1 MKKISSQSF
10 KFILTFVIIFS
21 NYSYGKEFQKLFEI
35 TTPMNQVSNVD
46 AAISKSFNDLIFRL
60 TGSNNLT
67 TIKQIAPSIKIKKDF
82 LISYEPINIDDQS
95 YLVAKFNKDSL
106 IEKLEFLEI
115 PIIGYNRPTVMM
127 LMKIT
132 DGSQTP
138 YILNNS
144 SNSNVDNKIKIILD
158 EVSNQR
164 GIFFELPVFDLN
176 DIKELKSL
184 TIFDSERDIILSNY
198 EYDFQLNLNLSQSNI
213 NKWIILGDYKS
224 EKSLSL
230 ELTLDNLQTTLNSL
244 ADNYLSTFIISDKE
258 SYIEVIVNNISSYD
272 DLMKLQDAMLRL
284 ISIRTSVIK
293 SYVEDSISYTLK
305 INGDLD
311 SFKKEIRANPYLQ
324 LIESDENVTFVLISN

>member
-67 TIKQIAPSIKIKKDF
+67 TIKQIAPSVKIKKDF

-230 ELTLDNLQTTLNSL
+230 DLTLDNLQTTLNSL
-244 ADNYLSTFIISDKE
+244 TDNYLSTFIISDKE

-284 ISIRTSVIK
+284 ISIRTSVIE
-293 SYVEDSISYTLK
+293 SYLKDSISYTLK

>member
-10 KFILTFVIIFS
+10 IFIITFVIIFS

-60 TGSNNLT
+60 TGTNNLSN
-67 TIKQIAPSIKIKKDF
+67 IKQIAPSIKIKKDF
-82 LISYEPINIDDQS
+82 LISYEPISIDDQS

-106 IEKLEFLEI
+106 IEKLESLGI

-127 LMKIT
+127 LIKIE

-144 SNSNVDNKIKIILD
+144 SNSHVDNKIKIILD
-158 EVSNQR
+158 EVSNLR
-164 GIFFELPVFDLN
+164 GIFFELPVFDLD
-176 DIKELKSL
+176 DIKELSSL

-224 EKSLSL
+224 KKSLSL
-230 ELTLDNLQTTLNSL
+230 DLTLENLQISLNSL
-244 ADNYLSTFIISDKE
+244 ADNYLSTFIISDNE
-258 SYIEVIVNNISSYD
+258 SYIEVIVNNITSYD

>member
-21 NYSYGKEFQKLFEI
+21 NSSYGKEFQKLFEI

-67 TIKQIAPSIKIKKDF
+67 TIKQIAPSVKIKKDF

-230 ELTLDNLQTTLNSL
+230 DLTLDNLQTTLNSL

-284 ISIRTSVIK
+284 ISIRTSVIE

>member
-67 TIKQIAPSIKIKKDF
+67 TIKQIAPSVKIKKDF

-127 LMKIT
+127 LMKIA

-164 GIFFELPVFDLN
+164 GIFFELPVFFLFV
-176 DIKELKSL
+176 IKELKSL

-230 ELTLDNLQTTLNSL
+230 DLTLDNLQTTLNSL
-244 ADNYLSTFIISDKE
+244 ADNYLSTFIISDRE

-284 ISIRTSVIK
+284 ISIRASVIE
-293 SYVEDSISYTLK
+293 SYVKDSISYTLK

>member
-21 NYSYGKEFQKLFEI
+21 NSSYGKEFQKLFEI

-67 TIKQIAPSIKIKKDF
+67 TIKQIAPSVKIKKDF

-230 ELTLDNLQTTLNSL
+230 DLTLDNLQTTLNSL

-284 ISIRTSVIK
+284 ISIRASVIE
-293 SYVEDSISYTLK
+293 SYVKDSISYTLK

>member
-1 MKKISSQSF
+1 
-10 KFILTFVIIFS
+10 
-21 NYSYGKEFQKLFEI
+21 
-35 TTPMNQVSNVD
+35 MNQVSNVD

-67 TIKQIAPSIKIKKDF
+67 TIKQIAPSVKIKKDF

-230 ELTLDNLQTTLNSL
+230 DLTLDNLQTTLNSL
-244 ADNYLSTFIISDKE
+244 ADNYLSTFIISDNE
-258 SYIEVIVNNISSYD
+258 SYIEVIVNNITSYD

>member
-67 TIKQIAPSIKIKKDF
+67 TIKQIAPSVKIKKDF

-230 ELTLDNLQTTLNSL
+230 DLTLDNLQTTLNSL
-244 ADNYLSTFIISDKE
+244 ADNYLSTFIISDRE

-284 ISIRTSVIK
+284 ISIRASVIE
-293 SYVEDSISYTLK
+293 SYVKDSISYTLK

>member
-67 TIKQIAPSIKIKKDF
+67 TIKQIAPSVKIKKDF

-284 ISIRTSVIK
+284 ISIRTSVIE
-293 SYVEDSISYTLK
+293 SYVKDSISYTLK

>member
-1 MKKISSQSF
+1 M
-10 KFILTFVIIFS
+10 
-21 NYSYGKEFQKLFEI
+21 
-35 TTPMNQVSNVD
+35 
-46 AAISKSFNDLIFRL
+46 
-60 TGSNNLT
+60 
-67 TIKQIAPSIKIKKDF
+67 
-82 LISYEPINIDDQS
+82 
-95 YLVAKFNKDSL
+95 VAKFNKDSL

-158 EVSNQR
+158 EVSYQR

-230 ELTLDNLQTTLNSL
+230 DLTLDNLQTTLNSL

-258 SYIEVIVNNISSYD
+258 SYIEVIVNNISSYG

-284 ISIRTSVIK
+284 ISIRTSVIE
-293 SYVEDSISYTLK
+293 SYVKDSISYTLK
-305 INGDLD
+305 INGDLN

>member
-1 MKKISSQSF
+1 
-10 KFILTFVIIFS
+10 
-21 NYSYGKEFQKLFEI
+21 
-35 TTPMNQVSNVD
+35 MNQVSNVD

-67 TIKQIAPSIKIKKDF
+67 TIKQIAPSVKIKKDF

-230 ELTLDNLQTTLNSL
+230 DLTLDNLQTSLNSL

-284 ISIRTSVIK
+284 ISIRTSVIE
-293 SYVEDSISYTLK
+293 SYVKDSISYTLK

>member
-1 MKKISSQSF
+1 
-10 KFILTFVIIFS
+10 
-21 NYSYGKEFQKLFEI
+21 
-35 TTPMNQVSNVD
+35 MNQVSNVD

-60 TGSNNLT
+60 TGTNNLSN
-67 TIKQIAPSIKIKKDF
+67 IKQIAPSIKIKKDF
-82 LISYEPINIDDQS
+82 LISYEPISIDDQS

-106 IEKLEFLEI
+106 IEKLESLGI

-127 LMKIT
+127 LIKIE

-144 SNSNVDNKIKIILD
+144 SNSHVDNKIKIILD
-158 EVSNQR
+158 EVSNLR
-164 GIFFELPVFDLN
+164 GIFFELPVFDLD
-176 DIKELKSL
+176 DIKELSSL

-224 EKSLSL
+224 KKSLSL
-230 ELTLDNLQTTLNSL
+230 DLTLDNLQISLNSL
-244 ADNYLSTFIISDKE
+244 ADNYLSTFIISDNE
-258 SYIEVIVNNISSYD
+258 SYIEVIVNNITSYD
-272 DLMKLQDAMLRL
+272 DLMKLEDAMLRL
-284 ISIRTSVIK
+284 ISIRSSVIK

>member
-1 MKKISSQSF
+1 
-10 KFILTFVIIFS
+10 
-21 NYSYGKEFQKLFEI
+21 
-35 TTPMNQVSNVD
+35 MNQVSNVD
-46 AAISKSFNDLIFRL
+46 AAINKSFNDLIFRL
-60 TGSNNLT
+60 TGTNNLSN
-67 TIKQIAPSIKIKKDF
+67 IKQIAPSIKIKKDF
-82 LISYEPINIDDQS
+82 LISYDPISIDDQS

-106 IEKLEFLEI
+106 IEKLESLEI

-127 LMKIT
+127 LIKIE

-144 SNSNVDNKIKIILD
+144 SNSHVDNKIKIILD
-158 EVSNQR
+158 EVSNLR
-164 GIFFELPVFDLN
+164 GIFFELPVFDLD
-176 DIKELKSL
+176 DIKELNSL
-184 TIFDSERDIILSNY
+184 TIFDSETDIILSNY

-224 EKSLSL
+224 KKSLSL
-230 ELTLDNLQTTLNSL
+230 DLTLENLQISLNSL
-244 ADNYLSTFIISDKE
+244 ADNYLSTFIISDNE
-258 SYIEVIVNNISSYD
+258 SYIEVIVNNITSYD

>member
-1 MKKISSQSF
+1 VKKISSQSF

-60 TGSNNLT
+60 TGTNNLS
-67 TIKQIAPSIKIKKDF
+67 TIKQIAPSVKVKKDF

-95 YLVAKFNKDSL
+95 FLVAKFNKDSL
-106 IEKLEFLEI
+106 IEKLESLEI

-127 LMKIT
+127 LMKIA

-144 SNSNVDNKIKIILD
+144 SNSHVDNKIKIILNK
-158 EVSNQR
+158 VSNQR
-164 GIFFELPVFDLN
+164 GIFFELPVFDLD

-230 ELTLDNLQTTLNSL
+230 DLTLDNLQTSLNSL

-272 DLMKLQDAMLRL
+272 DLMKLQEVMLRL
-284 ISIRTSVIK
+284 ISIRTSVIE

>member
-67 TIKQIAPSIKIKKDF
+67 TIKQIAPSVKIKKDF

-230 ELTLDNLQTTLNSL
+230 DLTLDNLQTTLNSL
-244 ADNYLSTFIISDKE
+244 ADNYLSTFIISGKE

-284 ISIRTSVIK
+284 ISIRTSVIE
-293 SYVEDSISYTLK
+293 SYVKDSISYTLK

>member
-10 KFILTFVIIFS
+10 IFIITFVIIFS

-60 TGSNNLT
+60 TGTNNLSN
-67 TIKQIAPSIKIKKDF
+67 IKQIAPSIKIKKDF
-82 LISYEPINIDDQS
+82 LISYEPISIDDQS

-106 IEKLEFLEI
+106 IEKLESLEI
-115 PIIGYNRPTVMM
+115 PIIGYNRPTVML
-127 LMKIT
+127 LMKIE

-144 SNSNVDNKIKIILD
+144 SNSHVDNKIKIILD
-158 EVSNQR
+158 EVSNLR
-164 GIFFELPVFDLN
+164 GIFFELPVFDLD
-176 DIKELKSL
+176 DIKELNSL

-224 EKSLSL
+224 KKSLSL
-230 ELTLDNLQTTLNSL
+230 DLTLDNLQISLNSL

-258 SYIEVIVNNISSYD
+258 SYIEVIVNNITSYD

>member
-1 MKKISSQSF
+1 
-10 KFILTFVIIFS
+10 
-21 NYSYGKEFQKLFEI
+21 
-35 TTPMNQVSNVD
+35 MNQVSNVD

-60 TGSNNLT
+60 TGTNNLS
-67 TIKQIAPSIKIKKDF
+67 TIKQIAPSVKVKKDF

-95 YLVAKFNKDSL
+95 FLVAKFNKDSL
-106 IEKLEFLEI
+106 IEKLESLEI

-127 LMKIT
+127 LMKIA

-144 SNSNVDNKIKIILD
+144 SNSHVDNKIKIILNK
-158 EVSNQR
+158 VSNQR
-164 GIFFELPVFDLN
+164 GIFFELPVFDLD

-230 ELTLDNLQTTLNSL
+230 DLTLDNLQTSLNSL

-272 DLMKLQDAMLRL
+272 DLMKLQEVMLRL
-284 ISIRTSVIK
+284 ISIRTSVIE

>member
-1 MKKISSQSF
+1 
-10 KFILTFVIIFS
+10 
-21 NYSYGKEFQKLFEI
+21 
-35 TTPMNQVSNVD
+35 
-46 AAISKSFNDLIFRL
+46 
-60 TGSNNLT
+60 
-67 TIKQIAPSIKIKKDF
+67 
-82 LISYEPINIDDQS
+82 
-95 YLVAKFNKDSL
+95 
-106 IEKLEFLEI
+106 
-115 PIIGYNRPTVMM
+115 
-127 LMKIT
+127 MKIE
-132 DGSQTP
+132 DGSQAP

-144 SNSNVDNKIKIILD
+144 SNSHVDNKIKIILD
-158 EVSNQR
+158 EVSNLR
-164 GIFFELPVFDLN
+164 GIFFELPVFDLD
-176 DIKELKSL
+176 DIKELNSL

-224 EKSLSL
+224 KKSLSL
-230 ELTLDNLQTTLNSL
+230 DLTLDNLQISLNSL
-244 ADNYLSTFIISDKE
+244 ADNYLSTFIISDNE
-258 SYIEVIVNNISSYD
+258 SYIEVIVNNITSYD

>member
-1 MKKISSQSF
+1 VKKISSQSF

-67 TIKQIAPSIKIKKDF
+67 TIKQIAPSVKIKKDF

-230 ELTLDNLQTTLNSL
+230 DLTLDNLQTSLNSL

-272 DLMKLQDAMLRL
+272 DLMKLQEVMLRL
-284 ISIRTSVIK
+284 ISIRTSVIE

>member
-10 KFILTFVIIFS
+10 IFIITFVIIFS

-60 TGSNNLT
+60 TGTNNLSN
-67 TIKQIAPSIKIKKDF
+67 IKQIAPSIKIKKDF
-82 LISYEPINIDDQS
+82 LISYEPISIDDQS

-106 IEKLEFLEI
+106 IEKLESLEI

-127 LMKIT
+127 LMKIE
-132 DGSQTP
+132 DGSQAP

-144 SNSNVDNKIKIILD
+144 SNSHVDNKIKIILD
-158 EVSNQR
+158 EVSNLR
-164 GIFFELPVFDLN
+164 GVFFELPVFDLD
-176 DIKELKSL
+176 DIKELNSL
-184 TIFDSERDIILSNY
+184 TIFDSETDIILSNY

-224 EKSLSL
+224 KKSLSL
-230 ELTLDNLQTTLNSL
+230 DLTLDNLQISLNSL
-244 ADNYLSTFIISDKE
+244 ADNYLSTFIISDNE
-258 SYIEVIVNNISSYD
+258 SYIEVIVNNITSYD

-324 LIESDENVTFVLISN
+324 LIESDENVTFVLLSN

>member
-35 TTPMNQVSNVD
+35 TTPMNPVSNLD

-60 TGSNNLT
+60 TGTNSLS
-67 TIKQIAPSIKIKKDF
+67 TIKQIAPSVKVKKDF

-176 DIKELKSL
+176 DIKELSSL

-224 EKSLSL
+224 KKSLSL
-230 ELTLDNLQTTLNSL
+230 DLTLENLQISLNSL
-244 ADNYLSTFIISDKE
+244 ADNYLSTFIISDNE
-258 SYIEVIVNNISSYD
+258 SYIEVIVNNITSYD

>member
-1 MKKISSQSF
+1 
-10 KFILTFVIIFS
+10 
-21 NYSYGKEFQKLFEI
+21 
-35 TTPMNQVSNVD
+35 MNQVSNVD

-60 TGSNNLT
+60 TGTNNLSY
-67 TIKQIAPSIKIKKDF
+67 IKQIAPSIKIKKDF
-82 LISYEPINIDDQS
+82 LISYEPISIDNQS
-95 YLVAKFNKDSL
+95 YLVAKFNKNSL
-106 IEKLEFLEI
+106 IEKLESLEI

-127 LMKIT
+127 LMKIE

-144 SNSNVDNKIKIILD
+144 SNSNIDNKIKIILD

-164 GIFFELPVFDLN
+164 GIFFELPVFDLD

-184 TIFDSERDIILSNY
+184 TIFDSETDIILSNY

-230 ELTLDNLQTTLNSL
+230 GLTLDNLQISLNSL
-244 ADNYLSTFIISDKE
+244 ADNYLSTFIISDNE

-272 DLMKLQDAMLRL
+272 DLMKLQDAMLRI
-284 ISIRTSVIK
+284 ISIRTSVIE
-293 SYVEDSISYTLK
+293 SYVEDAISYTLK

-324 LIESDENVTFVLISN
+324 LIESDENVTFALISN

>member
-10 KFILTFVIIFS
+10 IFIITFVIIFS

-67 TIKQIAPSIKIKKDF
+67 TIKQIAPSVKIKKDF

-127 LMKIT
+127 LIKIT

-230 ELTLDNLQTTLNSL
+230 DLTLDNLQTTLNSL

-284 ISIRTSVIK
+284 ISIRTSVIE

>member
-1 MKKISSQSF
+1 
-10 KFILTFVIIFS
+10 
-21 NYSYGKEFQKLFEI
+21 
-35 TTPMNQVSNVD
+35 MNQVSNVD

-67 TIKQIAPSIKIKKDF
+67 TIKQIAPSVKIKKDF

-224 EKSLSL
+224 KKSLSL
-230 ELTLDNLQTTLNSL
+230 ELTLENLQISLNSL
-244 ADNYLSTFIISDKE
+244 ADNYLSTFIISDNE
-258 SYIEVIVNNISSYD
+258 SYIEVIVNNITSYD

>member
-1 MKKISSQSF
+1 
-10 KFILTFVIIFS
+10 
-21 NYSYGKEFQKLFEI
+21 
-35 TTPMNQVSNVD
+35 MNQVSNVD

-67 TIKQIAPSIKIKKDF
+67 TIKQIAPSVKIKKDF

-230 ELTLDNLQTTLNSL
+230 DLTLDNLQTTLNSL

-284 ISIRTSVIK
+284 ISIRTSVIE
-293 SYVEDSISYTLK
+293 SYVKDSISYTLK

>member
-60 TGSNNLT
+60 TGTNNLS
-67 TIKQIAPSIKIKKDF
+67 TIKQIAPSVKVKKDF

-95 YLVAKFNKDSL
+95 FLVAKFNKDSL
-106 IEKLEFLEI
+106 IEKLESLEI

-127 LMKIT
+127 LMKIA

-144 SNSNVDNKIKIILD
+144 SNSHVDNKIKIILNK
-158 EVSNQR
+158 VSNQR
-164 GIFFELPVFDLN
+164 GIFFELPVFDLD

-224 EKSLSL
+224 KKSLSL
-230 ELTLDNLQTTLNSL
+230 DLTLENLQISLNSL
-244 ADNYLSTFIISDKE
+244 ADDYLSTFIISDNE
-258 SYIEVIVNNISSYD
+258 SYIEVIVNNITSYD

>member
-1 MKKISSQSF
+1 
-10 KFILTFVIIFS
+10 
-21 NYSYGKEFQKLFEI
+21 
-35 TTPMNQVSNVD
+35 MNQVSNVD

-67 TIKQIAPSIKIKKDF
+67 TIKQIAPSVKIKKDF

-164 GIFFELPVFDLN
+164 GIFFELPVFDLD

-230 ELTLDNLQTTLNSL
+230 DLTLDNLQTTLNSL
-244 ADNYLSTFIISDKE
+244 ADNYLSTFIISGKE

-284 ISIRTSVIK
+284 ISIRTSVIE
-293 SYVEDSISYTLK
+293 SYVKDSISYTLK

>member
-176 DIKELKSL
+176 DIKELNSL

-230 ELTLDNLQTTLNSL
+230 DLTLDNLQTTLNSL

>member
-67 TIKQIAPSIKIKKDF
+67 TIKQIAPSVKIKKDF

-230 ELTLDNLQTTLNSL
+230 DLTLDNLQTTLNSL
-244 ADNYLSTFIISDKE
+244 ADNYLSTFIISDRE

-284 ISIRTSVIK
+284 ISIRTSVIE
-293 SYVEDSISYTLK
+293 SYVKDSISYTLK

>member
-1 MKKISSQSF
+1 
-10 KFILTFVIIFS
+10 
-21 NYSYGKEFQKLFEI
+21 
-35 TTPMNQVSNVD
+35 MNQVSNVD
-46 AAISKSFNDLIFRL
+46 AAINKSFNDLIFRL
-60 TGSNNLT
+60 TGTNNLSN
-67 TIKQIAPSIKIKKDF
+67 IKQIAPSIKIKKDF
-82 LISYEPINIDDQS
+82 LISYEPISIDDQS

-106 IEKLEFLEI
+106 IEKLESLEI

-127 LMKIT
+127 LIKIE

-144 SNSNVDNKIKIILD
+144 SNSHVDNKIKIILD
-158 EVSNQR
+158 EVSNLR
-164 GIFFELPVFDLN
+164 GIFFELPVFDLD
-176 DIKELKSL
+176 DIKELSSL

-224 EKSLSL
+224 KKSLSL
-230 ELTLDNLQTTLNSL
+230 DLTLDNLQISLNSL
-244 ADNYLSTFIISDKE
+244 ADNYLSTFIISNNE
-258 SYIEVIVNNISSYD
+258 SYIEVIVNNITSYD

>member
-21 NYSYGKEFQKLFEI
+21 NSSYGKEFQKLFEI

-67 TIKQIAPSIKIKKDF
+67 TIKQIAPSVKIKKDF

-95 YLVAKFNKDSL
+95 YLVAKFDKDSL

-230 ELTLDNLQTTLNSL
+230 DLTLDNLQTTLNSL

-284 ISIRTSVIK
+284 ISIRASVIE
-293 SYVEDSISYTLK
+293 SYVKDSISYTLK

>member
-1 MKKISSQSF
+1 MKKISNQLF
-10 KFILTFVIIFS
+10 QFIITFVIIFS

-67 TIKQIAPSIKIKKDF
+67 TIEQIAPSVKIKKDF

-230 ELTLDNLQTTLNSL
+230 DLTLDNLQTTLNSL
-244 ADNYLSTFIISDKE
+244 ADNYLSTFIISGKE

-284 ISIRTSVIK
+284 ISIRTSVIE
-293 SYVEDSISYTLK
+293 SYVKDSISYTLK

>member
-1 MKKISSQSF
+1 VKKISSQSF

-60 TGSNNLT
+60 TGSNNLS
-67 TIKQIAPSIKIKKDF
+67 TIKQIAPSVKVKKDF

-95 YLVAKFNKDSL
+95 FLVAKFNKDSL
-106 IEKLEFLEI
+106 IEKLESLEI

-127 LMKIT
+127 LMKIA

-144 SNSNVDNKIKIILD
+144 SNSHVDNKIKIILNK
-158 EVSNQR
+158 VSNQR
-164 GIFFELPVFDLN
+164 GIFFELPVFDLD

-230 ELTLDNLQTTLNSL
+230 DLTLDNLQTSLNSL

-272 DLMKLQDAMLRL
+272 DLMKLQEVMLRL
-284 ISIRTSVIK
+284 ISIRTSVIE

>member
-1 MKKISSQSF
+1 M
-10 KFILTFVIIFS
+10 
-21 NYSYGKEFQKLFEI
+21 
-35 TTPMNQVSNVD
+35 
-46 AAISKSFNDLIFRL
+46 
-60 TGSNNLT
+60 
-67 TIKQIAPSIKIKKDF
+67 
-82 LISYEPINIDDQS
+82 
-95 YLVAKFNKDSL
+95 
-106 IEKLEFLEI
+106 
-115 PIIGYNRPTVMM
+115 
-127 LMKIT
+127 T

-144 SNSNVDNKIKIILD
+144 SNSHVDNKIKIILD

-164 GIFFELPVFDLN
+164 GIFFELPVFDLD

-230 ELTLDNLQTTLNSL
+230 DLTLDNLQTSLNSL

-284 ISIRTSVIK
+284 ISIRTSVIE